1 MQSKKVAEPK
11 VTQRIIKKYPNR
23 RLYDTDTSSY
33 ITLAQ
38 VKRLVMDSEPFV
50 VMDVKT
56 GEDLTRSI
64 LLQIILEEESNDS
77 PMFTAPVLASV
88 IRFYGHAMQGFMGGY
103 LEKNMQQLMDVQ
115 AKFAEQ
121 SKGLS
126 PEMWTQFMA
135 LQSPVLQSML
145 GGKLEQS
152 KNLFEQMQEQM
163 QKQTGQMLGAFGINA
178 GTIYLFMSEVIT
190 KSNTAPKVGFVSLGC
205 AKALTDSELILTQLS
220 AEGYQTS
227 KTFEGA
233 DLVIV
238 NTCGFIDDAVKESLD
253 TIGEALAENG
263 KVIVTGCL
271 GAKTAEGGDN
281 LVRQVHPSVLAVTG
295 PQATQEVMDAVHA
308 NLPKPHDPFIDLVPN
323 AFGVAGIKL
332 TPRHYAYIKISEGCN
347 HRCTFCIIP
356 SMRGDLVSRP
366 IGDVL
371 KEARALFE
379 GGVKELLVISQ
390 DTSAYGVDVKY
401 RTGFWDGKPTKT
413 RLLELAAALGDMAEP
428 YGAWVRLHYVYPY
441 PSVDDLLPLMAAGKV
456 LPYLDVPLQ
465 HSHPEVLKRMKR
477 PASDEKNLE
486 RIQRWREV
494 CPDIVVRSTFIAG
507 FPGETEEEFSHLLD
521 FMREAQID
529 RAGCFAY
536 SPVQGAVANDIGGML
551 PIELREERR
560 ARFMAVA
567 EAVSSAK
574 LQQRIGATMQVLVD
588 SAPGL
593 GKKGGLGRSY
603 ADAPEIDGVVKLLP
617 PEKISK
623 TLRVGEFTK
632 ARIVGAQGHDLVAQ
646 PF

>member
-1 MQSKKVAEPK
+1 M
-11 VTQRIIKKYPNR
+11 T
-23 RLYDTDTSSY
+23 
-33 ITLAQ
+33 
-38 VKRLVMDSEPFV
+38 
-50 VMDVKT
+50 
-56 GEDLTRSI
+56 
-64 LLQIILEEESNDS
+64 EE
-77 PMFTAPVLASV
+77 
-88 IRFYGHAMQGFMGGY
+88 
-103 LEKNMQQLMDVQ
+103 
-115 AKFAEQ
+115 
-121 SKGLS
+121 
-126 PEMWTQFMA
+126 
-135 LQSPVLQSML
+135 
-145 GGKLEQS
+145 
-152 KNLFEQMQEQM
+152 
-163 QKQTGQMLGAFGINA
+163 
-178 GTIYLFMSEVIT
+178 IT
-190 KSNTAPKVGFVSLGC
+190 KFTQTPKVGFVSLGC

-271 GAKTAEGGDN
+271 GNKASKDGGN
-281 LVRQVHPSVLAVTG
+281 LVRQMHPSVLAVTG

-308 NLPKPHDPFIDLVPN
+308 HLPKPHDPFLDLVPN
-323 AFGVAGIKL
+323 KFGIAGIKL

-371 KEARALFE
+371 NEARALFE

-401 RTGFWDGKPTKT
+401 RTGFWDGKPIKT
-413 RLLELAAALGDMAEP
+413 RMLELVQALGDMAEP

-441 PSVDDLLPLMAAGKV
+441 PSVDEVIPLMATGKV
-456 LPYLDVPLQ
+456 LPYLDVPFQ
-465 HSHPEVLKRMKR
+465 HSHPDVLKRMKR
-477 PASDEKNLE
+477 PASGEKNLE
-486 RIQRWREV
+486 RLLRWREA
-494 CPDIVVRSTFIAG
+494 CPEIVVRSTFIAG

-521 FMREAQID
+521 FVREAQID

-536 SPVQGAVANDIGGML
+536 SPVEGAAANDIPGML
-551 PIELREERR
+551 PLEVREERR
-560 ARFMAVA
+560 GRFMALA
-567 EAVSSAK
+567 AQVSAAR
-574 LQQRIGATMQVLVD
+574 LQKRIGATMQVLVD
-588 SAPGL
+588 SAPAM
-593 GKKGGLGRSY
+593 GKKGAVGRTY

-623 TLRVGEFTK
+623 TLKVGEFTK
-632 ARIVGAQGHDLVAQ
+632 AKIVGTQGHDLVAQ
-646 PF
+646 PY